1 MIRTARLEDIPTL
14 VTMVEKNLDTLLPRS
29 KENYQ
34 ELLNSTFVAEEEG
47 GVVGSCIL
55 EIYSPKIAEI
65 RTLVVAEEFRGRGI
79 ARQLVEAAVAE
90 AKRKNIYEVM
100 VVTSNVPFFQSL
112 NFGACLNEKYAL
124 FLNGK

>member
-1 MIRTARLEDIPTL
+1 MIRIARPDDIPTIL
-14 VTMVEKNLDTLLPRS
+14 AMVEKNLNTLLPRS

-34 ELLNSTFVAEEEG
+34 ELLKSTFVAEED
-47 GVVGSCIL
+47 GVIAGSCIL
-55 EIYSPKIAEI
+55 EVYSPKIAEI
-65 RTLVVAEEFRGRGI
+65 RTLVVGEEFRGRGI
-79 ARQLVEAAVAE
+79 GRQLVEAAVAE
-90 AKRKNIYEVM
+90 AKRQNIYEIM